1 MSPKRRTT
9 NFDLPPRVYY
19 KHGAYYLVT
28 PAGKWIWL
36 GKTKREM
43 YTKYYDLIERPT
55 KIYTMNDLFDRYM
68 KEVAPLKAPRT
79 YSDNQIEVARLRAV
93 FGQVNPET
101 ITPVHVYQYLDARAL
116 KAKVRANREKALLSS
131 VFSYAIRWGV
141 VKDNPCRNV
150 KRLTE
155 KPRTRNIEDWEFIAV
170 DSISPEIIQ
179 LIMEY
184 AYLTGQRKS
193 DILKTMESDITDKGI
208 KIIQDKTKEKLLMTW
223 NEPLKIC
230 VDRARK
236 LRGNIRS
243 MYIFCRRDGRPYT
256 ESGFNSMWQ
265 RVMNNALE
273 KKLIKERFTFHDI
286 RAKSY
291 TDEKTAEGR
300 RRLGHK
306 SAAMG
311 GTYDRGFR
319 EVTPGES
326 IKKIPKSV

>member
-1 MSPKRRTT
+1 MAPKRRAT

-28 PAGKWIWL
+28 PARKWIML

-43 YTKYYDLIERPT
+43 FTKYYELIERPT

-68 KEVAPLKAPRT
+68 KEVSPLKAPRT
-79 YSDNQIEVARLRAV
+79 YRDNQTEVARLRAV
-93 FGQVNPET
+93 FGDVNPET
-101 ITPVHVYQYLDARAL
+101 ITPVHVYQYLDTRGAKAR
-116 KAKVRANREKALLSS
+116 VRANREKSLLSS

-141 VKDNPCRNV
+141 VRDNPCRNV

-155 KPRTRNIEDWEFIAV
+155 KPRTRYIEDWEFIAV
-170 DSISPEIIQ
+170 YSIASPIIQ
-179 LIMEY
+179 IIMEY

-193 DILKTMESDITDKGI
+193 DVLKTTESDVAEAGI
-208 KIIQDKTKEKLLMTW
+208 KIIQDKTKEKLLMMW
-223 NEPLKIC
+223 SDALKTC
-230 VDRARK
+230 VDKGRK

-243 MYIFCRRDGRPYT
+243 MFIFCRRDGKPYT
-256 ESGFNSMWQ
+256 SSGFDSMWG

-311 GTYDRGFR
+311 ATYDRGFR
-319 EVTPGES
+319 EVTPL
-326 IKKIPKSV
+326 K

>member
-1 MSPKRRTT
+1 MAPKRRKT

-19 KHGAYYLVT
+19 KHNAYYLVT
-28 PAGKWIWL
+28 PENKWLKL

-43 YTKYYDLIERPT
+43 YTKYYELIERPT

-79 YSDNQIEVARLRAV
+79 YEDNKAEVVRLRMV
-93 FGQVNPET
+93 FGEVNPET
-101 ITPVHVYQYLDARAL
+101 ITPVHIYQYLDTRGAKAR
-116 KAKVRANREKALLSS
+116 VRANREKSLLSS

-141 VKDNPCRNV
+141 VKDNPCRHV

-155 KPRTRNIEDWEFIAV
+155 KPRTRYIEDWEFIAV
-170 DSISPEIIQ
+170 YSIAPPIIQ

-193 DILKTMESDITDKGI
+193 DVLKTKEIDITDKGV

-223 NEPLKIC
+223 SDTLKTC

-243 MYIFCRRDGRPYT
+243 LYIFCRRDGKPYT
-256 ESGFNSMWQ
+256 SSGFNSMWA

-273 KKLIKERFTFHDI
+273 KGLIQERFTFHDI

-291 TDEKTAEGR
+291 TDEKTLEGR

-311 GTYDRGFR
+311 ATYERGFK
-319 EVTPGES
+319 EVTPL
-326 IKKIPKSV
+326 K